1 MGSPSGK
8 VTWSDTK
15 MLITRIRYR
24 TAVYDQS
31 DRRTVWRKAKKIKL
45 LEFHWWLHDEG
56 AVHESRPERDVT
68 RRYMRR

>member
-31 DRRTVWRKAKKIKL
+31 DRRTVWRKVKKIKL
-45 LEFHWWLHDEG
+45 LEFTGGCRVRGQFTKVGLNW
-56 AVHESRPERDVT
+56 T
-68 RRYMRR
+68 